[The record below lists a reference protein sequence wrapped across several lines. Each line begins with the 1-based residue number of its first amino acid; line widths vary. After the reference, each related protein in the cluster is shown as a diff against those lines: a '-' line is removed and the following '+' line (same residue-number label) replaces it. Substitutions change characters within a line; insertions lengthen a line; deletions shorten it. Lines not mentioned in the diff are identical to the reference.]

1 MIHQPA
7 GGARGQASDMK
18 IHTDWIIRTREKLNR
33 IMAEQTGQPIEVI
46 ERDTER
52 DNFMTAQQAMEYGL
66 VDKIIAHRE

>member
-1 MIHQPA
+1 
-7 GGARGQASDMK
+7 
-18 IHTDWIIRTREKLNR
+18 
-33 IMAEQTGQPIEVI
+33 PIEVI

>member
-1 MIHQPA
+1 
-7 GGARGQASDMK
+7 MK

>member
-1 MIHQPA
+1 
-7 GGARGQASDMK
+7 MK
-18 IHTDWIIRTREKLNR
+18 SHPDWILRTREKLNR

>member
-1 MIHQPA
+1 MIHQPS